1 MRQYLRARM
10 HRIQRMM
17 QQPLEGQQK
26 EFRHL
31 INQASNTRW
40 GAQFHYK
47 SIRSIHDFQ
56 NRFPVQDYNSLQPY
70 FQQMLLG
77 EKNVLWPSRIQWF
90 SKSSGTTHHSSKLIP
105 VSKEAIYDSHVK
117 TGKDLMAIHYHRFP
131 DSKVFAGKSMLIG
144 GSLQRAADNSSIQV
158 GDVSAVLIHQLPEW
172 LQFYREPARSIVLMQ
187 DWEKKMDAI
196 VKTVAEANITTI
208 SGVPT
213 WMLMILQRLLH
224 YTGASS
230 VADVW
235 PHIELFVHGG
245 VSFMPYRQQYEKI
258 MGRPICYTD
267 AYNASEGFF
276 AFQIDEQKD
285 MLLHTGNG
293 IFYEFIPQEEWNKEF
308 PKTVW
313 LSEVELHKNY
323 ALVISTNAGLWRYRI
338 GDVVQFTSL
347 QPYKI
352 IIAGRTAQHINVFGE
367 EVMVHNTDRA
377 LQLTCTALDSSVK
390 EYTVAPLHQANGAG
404 GAHEWLIEF
413 ERAPDNLSSFC
424 NMLDKNLQE
433 LNSDYAA
440 KRIGNLLLQ
449 HPVLHAVP
457 NGTFYKWM
465 EGRNKLGGQNKV
477 PRLANGRK
485 YVEEILELIR

>member
-10 HRIQRMM
+10 PRIQRMM
-17 QQPLEGQQK
+17 QQPVDSQQQ
-26 EFRHL
+26 ELRQL
-31 INQASNTRW
+31 IKQAARTRW
-40 GAQFHYK
+40 GTQFHYH
-47 SIRSIHDFQ
+47 SLRNVTDFQ

-70 FQQMLLG
+70 FQQMLQG
-77 EKNVLWPSRIQWF
+77 QQNILWPSRIQWF

-131 DSKVFAGKSMLIG
+131 GSKVFAGKSMLIG
-144 GSLQRAADNSSIQV
+144 GSLQRAAGNSHIQV

-196 VKTVAEANITTI
+196 VQTVARANITTL

-213 WMLMILQRLLH
+213 WMLMIMQRLLQ

-230 VADVW
+230 VAEVW
-235 PHIELFVHGG
+235 PQIELFVHGG
-245 VSFMPYRQQYEKI
+245 ISFMPYRQQYEKI

-293 IFYEFIPQEEWNKEF
+293 IFYEFIPQEEWDKEY
-308 PKTVW
+308 PKTLW

-338 GDVVQFTSL
+338 GDVIQFTSL
-347 QPYKI
+347 QPHKI
-352 IIAGRTAQHINVFGE
+352 IIAGRTAQHINAFGE
-367 EVMVHNTDRA
+367 EVMAHNTDRA
-377 LQLTCTALDSSVK
+377 LQLTCTALQCSVK
-390 EYTVAPLHQANGAG
+390 EYTLAPIHDAGGAG

-413 ERAPDNLSSFC
+413 EQKPESLPLFSTLLDN
-424 NMLDKNLQE
+424 NLQQ

-440 KRIGNLLLQ
+440 KRSGNLILKN
-449 HPVLHAVP
+449 PVIQAVP
-457 NGTFYKWM
+457 HGTFYKWM
-465 EGRNKLGGQNKV
+465 ETRKKLGGQNKV
-477 PRLANGRK
+477 PRLANDRK